1 MYKYDISKNR
11 LLRGNKINLNLIFQF
26 FWCTET
32 KHEEKEKENH
42 HINGWKKIH
51 SHIITFREIEKSF
64 VSNKITVI
72 KNSYCHPILIEINQH
87 L

>member
-1 MYKYDISKNR
+1 MSKYDISKNR

-32 KHEEKEKENH
+32 KHEEKENH

-72 KNSYCHPILIEINQH
+72 KNSYCRPILTEINRH